1 MQTPLQITFRH
12 MESSPAV
19 EARIREHVD
28 HLERFHNDIVG
39 CRVVIEAPS
48 GHHRGAAFHVTVD
61 LTIPGRE
68 FAMSN
73 IRDEREAHVDVYVAI
88 RDVFDKVKHLLHQ
101 QTVSPRSVPHD
112 YDRKSKSEDREVGR
126 VESG

>member
-1 MQTPLQITFRH
+1 MQTPLQIAFRH
-12 MESSPAV
+12 MESSPAI

-28 HLERFHNDIVG
+28 RLERFHHDIVG

-48 GHHRGAAFHVTVD
+48 GHHQSAPFHVTVD

-68 FAMSN
+68 FALSN
-73 IRDEREAHVDVYVAI
+73 TRDEREAHVDVYVAI

-112 YDRKSKSEDREVGR
+112 YDRRPGTEDREAGR
-126 VESG
+126 AESR